1 MNVLCRRIVV
11 SSSLSIALATATA
24 AFAQQT
30 PSFTPGNLVVVVE
43 GCGVHGGTCTSVA
56 NGTGTG
62 AGNSSAGGYG
72 DNQAAPFTLFQ
83 YSVSDASSASFVN
96 SLVLPQSAV
105 NANFPVSGEYGSSSE
120 GTLQLSGAGQYLTLM
135 GYGIDAPT
143 FDAAYYPGFTND
155 PFGAAP
161 SGSLAQ
167 SGSLTGQSY
176 TAIPRVI
183 ALIDPYGNVNS
194 ATALYNVFN
203 NNNPRSIY
211 TVDGVSSAYVS
222 GQGTGCDLTGGVFY
236 TALGAPNTAPTAITG
251 GDASPTSTCVSTG
264 YTGSLV
270 AQDTRDIQIYNNTLY
285 ISVDST
291 EGKSDNR
298 SFIGTLGTPP
308 ATGLFT
314 PPLPQTSGYTTGPA
328 QISGIGNSGGTG
340 KVTITTGASTNGNSL
355 NNSTTKVN
363 GAALDAINLSPSN
376 YFFASPS
383 VLYVADTGNPKNNS
397 NGENNSNGTAN
408 IGDGGLQKWVNSSAD
423 GTGTWSLKYTLYQG
437 LNLVNNGS
445 ASGTTG
451 LYGLAGMVSG
461 GSAYLYATNAI
472 IGDLDPTYLYGI
484 SDTLTSTT
492 NPGTSFTLLDSAPPD
507 SNFKGVSFAPS
518 LPAGSATITTS
529 PSAFS
534 VTTAGSGCAP
544 GTYTTPVTLIW
555 TPDSNCT
562 LSVVSPQGT
571 AGTQYTLTQWQDG
584 TTSSTDAVVAP
595 STSAE
600 YSATFATTYLLT
612 TAAGTGGTVSA
623 GGYITAGTDATVTA
637 TPDTGYYFVNFTGS
651 IDSTTNPLTVPM
663 DGPQSITA
671 NFAAQVAPTVIF
683 TGAPATAPEYS
694 MFAVS
699 TTTNS
704 GATPVITATGACSIS
719 GATVTIT
726 ASSGTCMMTATWPA
740 QGTYLGATLT
750 QSTTAELPAPAI
762 TWATPAAITYGTALS
777 GTQLNATAAYNGEKV
792 AGTFTYTPAKGTV
805 LTAGAQTLSVLF
817 TPNNTGAF
825 SPVTA
830 SVTLQ
835 VNQAT
840 PKITWNKPA
849 AITYGTQLDGS
860 QLDATASVP
869 GSFVYSPAAGAVL
882 TGGVQTLSV
891 TFTPT
896 DSTDYQSASSTVNI
910 TVNKATPS
918 ISWTAPGP
926 ISYGT
931 PLDGTELDATSTT
944 PGTFSYSPAAG
955 AVLAAGTQTL
965 KTTFTPTDTTD
976 YDTAKDS
983 VSIQVNASTPGI
995 IWATPAAITFG
1006 TALTGA
1012 QLDAQATFNGANVAG
1027 TYTYTPAKGTVL
1039 GAGLQTLSV
1048 VFTPSNTSNYN
1059 SVTGSVTLQVN
1070 PAAPK
1075 ITWLKP
1081 GAIEYGT
1088 ALSSIQLD
1096 ATAPVDGTFVYTPGA
1111 GTVLPEGSNTLSVTF
1126 TPADTTDYTPN
1137 TATVTISVKP

>member
-1 MNVLCRRIVV
+1 MTDLCRRILV
-11 SSSLSIALATATA
+11 SSCLSIALALATATA

-72 DNQAAPFTLFQ
+72 DNQAAPLTLFQ
-83 YSVSDASSASFVN
+83 YSVSDASTASFLN
-96 SLVLPQSAV
+96 SLALPQATM

-203 NNNPRSIY
+203 TNNPRSIY
-211 TVDGVSSAYVS
+211 TVDGVTSAYVS
-222 GQGTGCDLTGGVFY
+222 GQGSGCDLTGGVFY
-236 TALGAPNTAPTAITG
+236 TPLGAPNTAPTAITG
-251 GDASPTSTCVSTG
+251 GDAVPTSTCVSTG
-264 YTGSLV
+264 YSGSYI
-270 AQDTRDIQIYNNTLY
+270 AQDTRMVQVYNNTLY
-285 ISVDST
+285 ISIDST

-298 SFIGTLGTPP
+298 SLIGTLGTPP
-308 ATGLFT
+308 ATSKFT
-314 PPLPQTSGYTTGPA
+314 PTAPPTGYTTGPNI
-328 QISGIGNSGGTG
+328 ISGLGNTGGTG
-340 KVTITTGASTNGNSL
+340 KETITSGPSSNGNAF
-355 NNSTTKVN
+355 NSGVQ
-363 GAALDAINLSPSN
+363 INISPVN

-383 VLYVADTGNPKNNS
+383 VLYVTDSGNPKQSSATS
-397 NGENNSNGTAN
+397 NL
-408 IGDGGLQKWVNSSAD
+408 GDGGLQKWVNSQSN
-423 GTGTWSLKYTLYQG
+423 GSGTWSLAYTLYQG
-437 LNLVNNGS
+437 LGLVKNPTNSPGDTSGS
-445 ASGTTG
+445 TG
-451 LYGLAGMVSG
+451 LYGLAGVVSSG
-461 GSAYLYATNAI
+461 TAYLYVTNYTI
-472 IGDLDPTYLYGI
+472 NDLDPTYLYGI
-484 SDTLTSTT
+484 SDTLTTTT
-492 NPGTSFTLLDSAPPD
+492 NPGTSFTLLDSAPQD

-529 PSAFS
+529 PSGLA

-555 TPDSNCT
+555 TPGNNCT

-571 AGTQYTLTQWQDG
+571 GGTQYTLTQWQDS
-584 TTSSTDAVVAP
+584 TTSNTDSVVAP

-600 YSATFATTYLLT
+600 YSATFATNYLLT
-612 TAAGTGGTVSA
+612 TAAGTGGTISA

-671 NFAAQVAPTVIF
+671 NFAPQVAPTVTFI
-683 TGAPATAPEYS
+683 GAPATAPEYS
-694 MFAVS
+694 TFPVS
-699 TTTNS
+699 ATTNS
-704 GATPVITATGACSIS
+704 GATPVITATGACSIM
-719 GATVTIT
+719 GTTVTIT

-740 QGTYLGATLT
+740 QDTYLGATLT

-777 GTQLNATAAYNGEKV
+777 GTQLDATAAYNGEKV

-805 LTAGAQTLSVLF
+805 LTAGAQTLSVVF
-817 TPNNTGAF
+817 TPNNSAAF
-825 SPVTA
+825 GPVTA

-849 AITYGTQLDGS
+849 AITYGTQLDGTE
-860 QLDATASVP
+860 LDATASVS
-869 GSFVYSPAAGAVL
+869 GSFLYSPAAGAIL

-896 DSTDYQSASSTVNI
+896 DLTDYQSASSTVNI
-910 TVNKATPS
+910 TVNKATPT

-931 PLDGTELDATSTT
+931 PLDGTELNATSTI

-983 VSIQVNASTPGI
+983 VSIQVNASTPSI
-995 IWATPAAITFG
+995 SWATPAAITYG

-1027 TYTYTPAKGTVL
+1027 TYAYTPAKGTVL
-1039 GAGLQTLSV
+1039 GAGVQTLSV

-1088 ALSSIQLD
+1088 ALSSVQLD
-1096 ATAPVDGTFVYTPGA
+1096 ATAAVDGTFVYTPGA
-1111 GTVLPEGSNTLSVTF
+1111 GTVLPGGSNTLSVTF